1 MIIMLGI
8 ILSGAKDKL
17 FKADLIVVLGNK
29 VYPDGHPSVGLR
41 DRLDRAIEIYKAG
54 YAPLI
59 LVSGGVGKEGVD
71 ESVAMETYLIQ
82 HHVPMAHIVRDGRGN
97 NTRATA
103 QNTFNYL
110 QQKQLHSVIIVSQYY
125 HIARSKL
132 AFQQAGIQ
140 KIGQAP
146 STYFNFDNIYSIFR
160 EMIGYPFYY
169 FKMK

>member
-8 ILSGAKDKL
+8 ILSGTKDTL

-41 DRLDRAIEIYKAG
+41 DRLDRAIEIYQAG

-59 LVSGGVGKEGVD
+59 LVSGGIGKEGVD
-71 ESVAMETYLIQ
+71 ESVAMERYLTQ
-82 HHVPMAHIVRDGRGN
+82 HHIPTAHIVKDGLGK

-103 QNTFNYL
+103 HNTMHYL
-110 QQKQLHSVIIVSQYY
+110 QQNQLHSVIIVSQYY

-132 AFQQAGIQ
+132 AFKQAGIQ
-140 KIGQAP
+140 RIGQAP
-146 STYFNFDNIYSIFR
+146 STYFNLHDLYSIFR

-169 FKMK
+169 FKVK